1 MKLTVIY
8 DGTVILAV
16 MEKSNTEIISTDS
29 TSDVATG
36 TKENLLL
43 MFTALGAD
51 VTALQ
56 DYVVNV

>member
-16 MEKSNTEIISTDS
+16 MEKSDTEIISKDS
-29 TSDVATG
+29 SSDVATG
-36 TKENLLL
+36 TKENLIL

-56 DYVVNV
+56 EYL

>member
-16 MEKSNTEIISTDS
+16 MEKSDTEIISKDS
-29 TSDVATG
+29 SSDVATG
-36 TKENLLL
+36 TKENLIL

-51 VTALQ
+51 VTALE
-56 DYVVNV
+56 DYDIS